1 MHKKIVIKLTGHLFD
16 WDSSY
21 NNLLNLVNF
30 IRNDY
35 IENNRIYYI
44 VVGGGKYARLLI
56 ENMRK
61 HGVNEYLLDE
71 IGIEVSRIHA
81 KFILNL
87 LRPYVYE
94 EIPVSVQEV
103 SLYNSFKKTNIVLGG
118 LSPGFSTNAVS
129 ALVYIAVD
137 ADVLLTMSVSGGLY
151 DKDPQKYSGA
161 KIIKEASLSTVKK
174 ILENYREEA
183 GYYPLL
189 DKTSLKLIEENKI
202 NTYIIP
208 PTVDA
213 LEEILGGGNPGTRIL
228 I

>member
-1 MHKKIVIKLTGHLFD
+1 MYKKIVIKLTGHLFD

-21 NNLLNLVNF
+21 NDLLNLINF

-35 IENNRIYYI
+35 VKNDRIYYI

-94 EIPVSVQEV
+94 KIPVSVQEI
-103 SLYNSFKKTNIVLGG
+103 SLYNAFKKTNMVLGG

-129 ALVYIAVD
+129 TLVYITVD

-151 DKDPQKYSGA
+151 NKDPQKYSEA
-161 KIIKEASLSTVKK
+161 KIIREAPLSIAKK
-174 ILENYREEA
+174 ILEGYQEEA

-208 PTVDA
+208 PTANA
-213 LEEILGGGNPGTRIL
+213 LEKILKGKNPGTRI
-228 I
+228 II